1 MGQSTRDQRVRLLI
15 AEEAARVMAEEGIRD
30 FLLAKRKA
38 ASRLGADGTRNMP
51 RNQEIEAA
59 LHAYQSLFLADRQ
72 PVRLH
77 ALRSTALEAMRV
89 LERFEPRLVGPVLHG
104 TAGVNGVVEL
114 HLFADTPEEVGFV
127 LTDAG
132 IPYELHDTRLRVA
145 SHGHQSYPEY
155 RFVAGDTV
163 VELTVFDRD
172 GLRNAPLSP
181 VDGRPTQR
189 ASRARVEELLR
200 EGGEESEAPGP

>member
-1 MGQSTRDQRVRLLI
+1 MSQSTRDLRVRHLI
-15 AEEAARVMAEEGIRD
+15 AEEAARIMAEEGIRD

-38 ASRLGADGTRNMP
+38 ASHLGAEGTRNMP
-51 RNQEIEAA
+51 RNQEIESA
-59 LHAYQSLFLADRQ
+59 LQAYQALFQSDRQ
-72 PVRLH
+72 AQRLQ
-77 ALRSTALEAMRV
+77 ALRETAIQAMRL

-114 HLFADTPEEVGFV
+114 HLFADTPEDVGFV
-127 LTDAG
+127 LDDAG
-132 IPYELHDTRLRVA
+132 IPFDLHDIRVRTTH
-145 SHGHQSYPEY
+145 HGHQTFPGY

-163 VELTVFDRD
+163 VELAVFPTD

-189 ASRARVEELLR
+189 ASLTRVERLLHHP
-200 EGGEESEAPGP
+200 EEPPLPGL